1 LTTAG
6 TGRGRYAGKAG
17 GRSGSDWAG
26 TSAATCACP
35 VTVVSDWPGRSGR
48 AERRCPGPGARRS
61 LPAPA
66 SREVSDLQAAAPGFS
81 PLPRRP
87 GPPPPT
93 VTRGVLQLS
102 VVRERDPYERKHCTV
117 DLRCRTYVSFGTC
130 ANYILFYRLLAL
142 ITESSQKKKGSLLLH
157 PKINQLLRLS

>member
-1 LTTAG
+1 MTTAG

-26 TSAATCACP
+26 TSAATWACP
-35 VTVVSDWPGRSGR
+35 VTVVSDWPGRSRRPGTASLSGSRRQAVPFCPAGR
-48 AERRCPGPGARRS
+48 GSGLLS
-61 LPAPA
+61 
-66 SREVSDLQAAAPGFS
+66 S
-81 PLPRRP
+81 PRRP

-93 VTRGVLQLS
+93 VSVLQLS
-102 VVRERDPYERKHCTV
+102 VVRERGPYVRKHCTV
-117 DLRCRTYVSFGTC
+117 DLRYSTYVSLYRAFGTC